1 MREDESER
9 VRGGESKRGRR
20 EKSERVGVRRKER
33 YLYEKEGLCKKERV
47 GGRERER
54 ERYPTV
60 CQIESEPSVSVRV
73 GCWEML

>member
-1 MREDESER
+1 M
-9 VRGGESKRGRR
+9 
-20 EKSERVGVRRKER
+20 GVRRKES

-47 GGRERER
+47 GERER
-54 ERYPTV
+54 NPTV